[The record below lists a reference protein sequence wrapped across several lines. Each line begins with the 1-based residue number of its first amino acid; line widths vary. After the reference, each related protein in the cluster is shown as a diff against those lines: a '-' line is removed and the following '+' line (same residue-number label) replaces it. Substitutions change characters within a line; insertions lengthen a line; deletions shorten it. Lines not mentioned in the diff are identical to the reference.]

1 MFYPIERRAKLGD
14 SGKTAVALRVIANP
28 QKGVGMAPAAPC
40 AEFCALITATFS
52 IPSPGFAA
60 DDRAWNGSAGLSQ
73 QVRRH
78 VRILLFFLLTS
89 TMNTIHV
96 SHFDLQAA
104 AKQTMLENGFEPEFS
119 PPAEQQLSQLVAYPP
134 TVAPSGTI
142 RDLRNLLWSSIDNDT
157 SRDLDQI
164 EVAERLPTGE
174 IRALVGIAD
183 VDAFVPKNSAID
195 QHAAKE
201 TTTVYTGIRNFSM
214 LPEQLSTGM
223 TSLLEGAD
231 KLSLVVE
238 FVVAPDGGV
247 KSGNVYRAIVR
258 NKAQLAYDAVGTWL
272 EGKGVAPDKVAAS
285 SELQSQLRLQ
295 DEIAQAL
302 RNERYRHGALNIET
316 TEVRPVVLNQQVV
329 GVVRQEKNRATELIE
344 DFMIATNGVV
354 ARMLLQVSSI
364 RRVVKTPER
373 WNRIVE
379 LAAQRGEQLPAEPDS
394 KALNE
399 FLTKRKAADPD
410 HFADLSLAVIKL
422 MGPGE
427 YILERPGDPEQGHFG
442 LAVQDY
448 THSTAPNRRFADLVT
463 QRLIKAVLANHAA
476 PYSDDGLAAIA
487 ADCTSKENAA
497 RKVEREMSKRI
508 AAVAMTSRIGELFDA
523 IVTGV
528 TPHGIFVRVLQPH
541 VEGLLAHGQQG
552 VDVGDKLRVKLLST
566 DVQRG
571 YIDFART

>member
-1 MFYPIERRAKLGD
+1 
-14 SGKTAVALRVIANP
+14 
-28 QKGVGMAPAAPC
+28 
-40 AEFCALITATFS
+40 
-52 IPSPGFAA
+52 
-60 DDRAWNGSAGLSQ
+60 
-73 QVRRH
+73 
-78 VRILLFFLLTS
+78 
-89 TMNTIHV
+89 MNTSHV

-104 AKQTMLENGFEPEFS
+104 AKQTMLENGFEPEF
-119 PPAEQQLSQLVAYPP
+119 PPQVEQQLSQLATHPP
-134 TVAPSGTI
+134 QVAPGGAI
-142 RDLRNLLWSSIDNDT
+142 RDLRNQLWSSIDNDT
-157 SRDLDQI
+157 SRDFDQI

-174 IRALVGIAD
+174 SRVLIGIAD
-183 VDAFVPKNSAID
+183 VDTFVPKNTAID

-214 LPEQLSTGM
+214 LPEQLSTGT

-231 KLSLVVE
+231 KLSLVIE
-238 FVVAPDGGV
+238 FVVDRDGRV
-247 KSGNVYRAIVR
+247 NSCEVYRAVVR
-258 NKAQLAYDAVGTWL
+258 NKAQLTYDAVGAWL
-272 EGKGVAPDKVAAS
+272 ESKGAAPVKVADSA
-285 SELQSQLRLQ
+285 ELQSQLRLQ
-295 DEIAQAL
+295 DEAAQAL

-329 GVVRQEKNRATELIE
+329 GVVKQEKNRATELIE
-344 DFMIATNGVV
+344 DFMIAANGVV

-379 LAAQRGEQLPAEPDS
+379 LAAQQGEQLPAEPDS

-427 YILERPGDPEQGHFG
+427 YVLERPGDPEQGHFG

-463 QRLIKAVLANHAA
+463 QRLLANQPA
-476 PYSDDGLAAIA
+476 PYSDDELAAIA
-487 ADCTSKENAA
+487 ANCTSKEDAA

-508 AAVAMTSRIGELFDA
+508 AAVAMTGRIGEAFDA

-528 TPHGIFVRVLQPH
+528 TPHGTFVRVLQPH
-541 VEGLLAHGQQG
+541 VEGLLARGQQG

-571 YIDFART
+571 YIDFARM